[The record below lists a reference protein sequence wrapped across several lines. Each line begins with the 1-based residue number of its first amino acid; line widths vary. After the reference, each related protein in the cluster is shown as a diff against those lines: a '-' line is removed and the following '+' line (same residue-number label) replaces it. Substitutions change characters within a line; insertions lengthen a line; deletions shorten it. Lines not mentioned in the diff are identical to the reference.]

1 MRVGTLLT
9 IWMDAF
15 ARVLDDRRG
24 RAEPPV
30 GPHRQHRHAA
40 AAVVRDQNVPV
51 VFVEDE
57 MARSRAHR
65 RPLIQER
72 QRAGR
77 LIDRERADRSGR
89 LALEV
94 VDLVHGKQ
102 EPPLHIEVDERWIR
116 RLDGQSERHERDVL
130 GDLEILGLQ
139 PEEVDTLAPAPA
151 TCVRA
156 DIHERLI
163 QSGPLYH

>member
-1 MRVGTLLT
+1 MKFSKKSEYGLRALIELT
-9 IWMDAF
+9 KNYGHPIT
-15 ARVLDDRRG
+15 
-24 RAEPPV
+24 
-30 GPHRQHRHAA
+30 RQQIGER
-40 AAVVRDQNVPV
+40 QNVPV

-57 MARSRAHR
+57 MARPRAHR

-77 LIDRERADRSGR
+77 LIDRERTDRSGR
-89 LALEV
+89 LAFEV

-139 PEEVDTLAPAPA
+139 PEEVDTLALAPA